1 MDMENAYLAAARR
14 LDFAASEITHRL
26 KALLSCQEGELTGIQ
41 FFTLRLLS
49 REGQMKVTD
58 IAACLGVTL
67 SAITGLINRLYKLGL
82 VTREQDE
89 ADRRIVWIKL
99 TQKGQDLINDLN
111 EKRAQLLAQIL
122 QDLPPEEFAKL
133 EQLLNYIY
141 ERLAKQ

>member
-1 MDMENAYLAAARR
+1 MDTENVYLAAARR

-26 KALLSCQEGELTGIQ
+26 KALLSSQEEELTAIQ

-49 REGQMKVTD
+49 REKQMKVTD

-99 TQKGQDLINDLN
+99 TRKGEDLINHLN
-111 EKRAQLLAQIL
+111 EKRAQVLAQVL
-122 QDLPPEEFAKL
+122 QDLPPEEFARL
-133 EQLLNYIY
+133 EKLLNYIY